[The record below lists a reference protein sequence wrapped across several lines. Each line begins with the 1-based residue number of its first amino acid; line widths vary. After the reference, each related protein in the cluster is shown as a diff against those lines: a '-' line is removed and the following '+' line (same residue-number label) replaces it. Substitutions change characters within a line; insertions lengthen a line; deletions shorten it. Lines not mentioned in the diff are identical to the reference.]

1 MCVLKTP
8 GIHEFAGSCSVYLY
22 IILHDILVLM
32 DCYIVLHLTAL
43 CPAFIPYCVKLILL
57 TVTVN
62 MTEKGISLQTY
73 TLQLNAICN
82 PCSLM
87 H

>member
-1 MCVLKTP
+1 MRVLKTP
-8 GIHEFAGSCSVYLY
+8 GIHEFAGSGSVYLF

-32 DCYIVLHLTAL
+32 DYYIVLQLTAL
-43 CPAFIPYCVKLILL
+43 CPAFIPYCVKLIL
-57 TVTVN
+57 TVIVN
-62 MTEKGISLQTY
+62 MMEKGISLQTY